1 MLGRS
6 HTTLKRSRKRDH
18 PMQEMTSEQ
27 RQAAQDQKESRIK
40 YVEELASAD
49 EYPPGDGWI
58 SITDAAR
65 VTRTSEAMARRWVTS
80 GRLPVKPGEHGIPP
94 RTRLVRLSD
103 VAKIRPIVDPTAAIT
118 DDTRK
123 LDLPSIPRQ
132 QQQIMEEHQRL
143 LVEVGKLQ
151 LTIEQVKSETRT
163 QFQEQ
168 LETLKKQF
176 TLINNV
182 EEQVQTLREEL
193 GHQLEEIK
201 GTATT
206 QQGELER
213 LAQALTALQGQL
225 HEAQAAFAA
234 SLTASEQAQQARLQ
248 QEAARLD
255 AAQAAQGQQLAE
267 IRASLEQAQTTLREE
282 AARALSS
289 LEKRQQSALDSHAQT
304 FNQALEQ
311 QAHEFAKDL
320 ATLENDQAKDVA
332 TLTSQIESTN
342 TALAQANDAI
352 TAAKAEAQGSRAAS
366 HAQESRITELQRRL
380 EEEHAARRTLEQQ
393 LATLAQSVNVLKKS
407 QERRK

>member
-1 MLGRS
+1 
-6 HTTLKRSRKRDH
+6 
-18 PMQEMTSEQ
+18 MQTPPDQQKAQNQAEQ
-27 RQAAQDQKESRIK
+27 ESRIK
-40 YVEELASAD
+40 YVEELASA
-49 EYPPGDGWI
+49 EAYPPGDAWI

-80 GRLPVKPGEHGIPP
+80 GRLAIKPGDYGIPP

-103 VAKIRPIVDPTAAIT
+103 VAKIRPIVDPTAAVS

-132 QQQIMEEHQRL
+132 QAQIMEEHQRL
-143 LVEVGKLQ
+143 LIEIGTLQ
-151 LTIEQVKSETRT
+151 ITIEQVKSETRA

-168 LETLKKQF
+168 LDTLKKQF
-176 TLINNV
+176 TLITNV

-213 LAQALTALQGQL
+213 QAQALTALQGQL

-255 AAQAAQGQQLAE
+255 AVQAAQGQQLAE
-267 IRASLEQAQTTLREE
+267 IRASLQQAQATLREE
-282 AARALSS
+282 AARALAAQAKLQQAA
-289 LEKRQQSALDSHAQT
+289 LERQAQT
-304 FNQALEQ
+304 FSQALEQ
-311 QAHEFAKDL
+311 QARDFGKDL
-320 ATLENDQAKDVA
+320 ATLESDQAKDVA
-332 TLTSQIESTN
+332 MLTSQIESQSV
-342 TALAQANDAI
+342 ALAQANDAI
-352 TAAKAEAQGSRAAS
+352 TAAKAAAQDSRAAS
-366 HAQESRITELQRRL
+366 RAQENRISELQQEL
-380 EEEHAARRTLEQQ
+380 EEERSARRELSQQ
-393 LATLAQSVNVLKKS
+393 LAALTQRVNTLSSEKGQSTGR
-407 QERRK
+407 ERRK